1 MFLFS
6 NLGFP
11 QSTMGGTTQS
21 KFAFIS
27 TTIKMKEEELNKSKA
42 AEEVKADD
50 KAEVRQVLLNYL
62 ELI

>member
-1 MFLFS
+1 
-6 NLGFP
+6 
-11 QSTMGGTTQS
+11 MGGTTQS